1 MHKHRSIAVALL
13 FTFSPVALGL
23 AAFTAPS
30 AAHAQ
35 DDATTKA
42 ARARF
47 QEGVEFYDKKNY
59 ESARA
64 AFLQAYALRKH
75 PAVLLNLAQS
85 SLRSGHA
92 AESVK
97 YFQQF
102 LRESTTITPAQRSDA
117 EGGIAEARAKL
128 GRLEISA
135 PTAAEITVDGSVV
148 GNAPLPEAVD
158 VEPGSHTIK
167 ARMTDGT
174 TEAKTVG
181 ANAGEKVSVK
191 FAAATPPTT
200 VAPVPVTAPPP
211 ASSAPTPPPSTP
223 AEPAD
228 AANPA
233 QNTVTPDTPMEKK
246 AGLLSPPKSMAPVY
260 IGGVLVVLG
269 VADAIVFGIAKTNA
283 QDSANKVASDI
294 RKNNGGPGVCASTS
308 SSDRKKFG
316 AACTALRD
324 DNNKVDTD
332 ATLAN
337 IGIGVAVGGLV
348 LAVGWYLLAPKKS
361 SDSAALRNTPRLTP
375 LIGGD
380 INGAAFGGA
389 F

>member
-1 MHKHRSIAVALL
+1 MHRNRSIAVALL
-13 FTFSPVALGL
+13 FTLSPAALGV
-23 AAFTAPS
+23 AAFTAPRS
-30 AAHAQ
+30 ASAQ

-47 QEGVEFYDKKNY
+47 QEGVDFYDKKNY

-85 SLRSGHA
+85 CLRSGHA
-92 AESVK
+92 AEAVR

-102 LRESTTITPAQRSDA
+102 LRESATITPAQRTDA
-117 EGGIAEARAKL
+117 ESGIAEARGKL

-135 PTAAEITVDGSVV
+135 PTAAEITVDGAVV

-174 TEAKTVG
+174 IDTKTVG
-181 ANAGEKVSVK
+181 ANAGDKIPVK
-191 FAAATPPTT
+191 FAPPSTAT
-200 VAPVPVTAPPP
+200 VAPLPPAPPP
-211 ASSAPTPPPSTP
+211 SAPATPQTTSTTTTETT
-223 AEPAD
+223 EPA
-228 AANPA
+228 ASNV
-233 QNTVTPDTPMEKK
+233 VTPEAPVAKK
-246 AGLLSPPKSMAPVY
+246 GILSPPKTMFPVY
-260 IGGVLVVLG
+260 IGGALVVIG
-269 VADAIVFGIAKTNA
+269 VADAIIFGLAKTNA
-283 QDSANKVASDI
+283 QDSANQVANDI
-294 RKNNGGPGVCASTS
+294 KKNNGGPGVCASTNAN
-308 SSDRKKFG
+308 DQRKFG
-316 AACTALRD
+316 AACTALK
-324 DNNKVDTD
+324 DNNSKVDTD

-337 IGIGVAVGGLV
+337 IGIGVAIGGVV
-348 LAVGWYLLAPKKS
+348 LAAGWYLFAPKK
-361 SDSAALRNTPRLTP
+361 DADTAALRNGPRLTP

-380 INGAAFGGA
+380 LKGAAFSSS